1 MADLTYVKI
10 NSFIEAVAEKKHN
23 LGSDVLKVYLTNA
36 TPSASAS
43 NVKADVAE
51 ISNGGGYTGG
61 LTVTV
66 TASSQT
72 GGTYT
77 LAVSLDQT
85 LTGTGS
91 GFGPYTH
98 AVLYNETA
106 TNDELIGFWSFGGSR
121 TIASGDTQRLQLSTP
136 LITMS

>member
-23 LGSDVLKVYLTNA
+23 LSSDVLKVYLTNA

-85 LTGTGS
+85 LTGAGS

-106 TNDELIGFWSFGGSR
+106 ANDELIGFWSFGGSR
-121 TIASGDTQRLQLSTP
+121 TIAAGDTQRLQLSTP

>member
-23 LGSDVLKVYLTNA
+23 LSTDVLKVYLTNA

-51 ISNGGGYTGG
+51 ISNGGGYAGG

-77 LAVSLDQT
+77 LQVSLDQT

-91 GFGPYTH
+91 GFTFSH
-98 AVLYNETA
+98 AVLFNETA
-106 TNDELIGFWSFGGSR
+106 TNDELIGYWSFGGSR
-121 TIASGDTQRLQLSTP
+121 TIAAGDTQRLQLAAT

>member
-1 MADLTYVKI
+1 MADLTYLKF

-23 LGSDVLKVYLTNA
+23 LGADVLKVYLTNA
-36 TPSASAS
+36 TPNAATA

-51 ISNGGGYTGG
+51 IAIGGGYAGG

-98 AVLYNETA
+98 AVLYNDTA

-121 TIASGDTQRLQLSTP
+121 TIAAGDTQRLQLAAT